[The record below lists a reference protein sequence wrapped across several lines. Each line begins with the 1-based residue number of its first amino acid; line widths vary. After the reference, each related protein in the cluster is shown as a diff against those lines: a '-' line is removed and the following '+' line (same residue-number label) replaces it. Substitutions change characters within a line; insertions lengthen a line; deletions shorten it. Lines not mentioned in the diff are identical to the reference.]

1 MMIVIILISLTFGVS
16 LYVDYQK
23 NQNKIEV
30 KNKKIVKKEYNKDLF
45 KKILLNIEDNQNNNL
60 KGDNLNKKVDNLFI
74 AKSIGVFLI
83 DEKEDLIKTL
93 YLKNPNKKLSLASIT
108 KIMTAIIALEEMD
121 NRKIKITKYDLKE
134 YGDNG
139 LIENE
144 VFSIKNLIKFMLMVS
159 SNDAA
164 RAIAMSYNNTENS
177 RNDFINE
184 MNKKADELKM
194 EHTLFFSESGLDTTN
209 NVGGAYSTILDL
221 KKMIYY
227 FYKNYSNISKYT
239 SVFERTINS
248 DKKNHILINTNKLLK
263 SDIYN
268 RYIFSKTGYTDL
280 TGGNLV
286 TIYSANN
293 RYKIMIIV
301 IGSTKKGRFLD
312 VNTIVHNI
320 PEYLKKI

>member
-1 MMIVIILISLTFGVS
+1 MSVVIIISLTFGIS
-16 LYVDYQK
+16 FYVDYQK
-23 NQNKIEV
+23 NQNKIEI
-30 KNKKIVKKEYNKDLF
+30 KNKQIVKKENDKDLF

-60 KGDNLNKKVDNLFI
+60 RGDNLNKKVDNLFI

-83 DEKEDLIKTL
+83 DEKENLIKTL
-93 YLKNPNKKLSLASIT
+93 YLKNPDKKLSLASIT
-108 KIMTAIIALEEMD
+108 KIMTAIIALEKM
-121 NRKIKITKYDLKE
+121 NNKKIKITKYDLNE

-139 LIENE
+139 LVENE
-144 VFSIKNLIKFMLMVS
+144 VFSVENLVKFMLMVS

-164 RAIAMSYNNTENS
+164 RAIAMSYNNTKNS
-177 RNDFINE
+177 RNDFVKE

-194 EHTLFFSESGLDTTN
+194 DHTLFFSESGLDTTN

-227 FYKNYSNISKYT
+227 FYKKYSNISKYT
-239 SVFERTINS
+239 SVFKRTIKS

-293 RYKIMIIV
+293 RYKVMIIV
-301 IGSTKKGRFLD
+301 IGSTKKGRFFD
-312 VNTIVHNI
+312 VDKIVQNI
-320 PEYLKKI
+320 PKYLKKM